1 MHSVQGSANLKK
13 HFIISSCS
21 RLIDS
26 NVCSGPFQSHYDGSV
41 VAVAA
46 KSPQPIQAPT
56 VGLKQ
61 NVSMRIYTFCLQSTL
76 FIHSLW
82 W

>member
-1 MHSVQGSANLKK
+1 MHSVQGSENFKNY
-13 HFIISSCS
+13 FIISSCS

-26 NVCSGPFQSHYDGSV
+26 KVCSGPFHSHYDGSV

-56 VGLKQ
+56 AGLKQ
-61 NVSMRIYTFCLQSTL
+61 NASMRIYTFCLQSTL
-76 FIHSLW
+76 VIH
-82 W
+82 